1 MDLYPWIVIGHVF
14 FVIVAFGAHGVS
26 AFSVFRVRAA
36 TDRTEL
42 RTLLDLSGVSLA
54 VAGITLLIAIALGI
68 WAAIIG
74 GHFARMWPWAAIV
87 VVVLVTVAMTPL
99 AAGPMREIRTA
110 LGIGNDKSGVPLV
123 PGSDADI
130 ATARAKL
137 RPEATLIIGVVGL
150 AVLVWLMEGKP
161 F

>member
-99 AAGPMREIRTA
+99 AAGPMR
-110 LGIGNDKSGVPLV
+110 
-123 PGSDADI
+123 
-130 ATARAKL
+130 
-137 RPEATLIIGVVGL
+137 
-150 AVLVWLMEGKP
+150 
-161 F
+161 